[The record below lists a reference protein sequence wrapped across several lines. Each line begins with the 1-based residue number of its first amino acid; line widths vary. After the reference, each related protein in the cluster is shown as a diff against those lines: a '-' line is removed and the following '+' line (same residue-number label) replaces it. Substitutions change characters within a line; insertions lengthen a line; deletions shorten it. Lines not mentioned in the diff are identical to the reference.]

1 MTRIG
6 FCVTNELLQVAVF
19 VLLVLHAISSTKI
32 ITVEAQIT
40 MADAENLD
48 NPFDNSSQASEQERA
63 LALSAQ
69 TEFEKRNYTAALQH
83 LSKLESS
90 RQQDPKVAHN
100 KAIVN
105 CFKDGLTNITQL
117 RKSLSAI
124 AKQLQCNL
132 EDPNTL
138 VDVDQC
144 YVFYNEAITLYYL
157 RQYRK
162 SLHILIKIFSVI
174 EQLDESLARQVC
186 FLLAEIFLC
195 LNFPAQTL
203 KMVHFI
209 ETSLLSHGA
218 KLKSTL
224 PLDRERDKDKEGDS
238 KEDIKATFGEESPIP
253 VGVRVRLQRLKIRGY
268 LALSRHE
275 EAEKEWTLLAE
286 IDPENTATACLKSKV
301 HFVKGHYSESQK
313 HLKSPKEEGSFKD
326 EGESKVVM
334 HHNNLGCV
342 YYAMGK
348 YNLASLN
355 FQKALNK
362 NDELLSEFPS
372 STTGMKK

>member
-1 MTRIG
+1 
-6 FCVTNELLQVAVF
+6 
-19 VLLVLHAISSTKI
+19 
-32 ITVEAQIT
+32 
-40 MADAENLD
+40 MADTENLD
-48 NPFDNSSQASEQERA
+48 NPFDNSSQASEQEKA

-69 TEFEKRNYTAALQH
+69 TEFEKKNYIAALQH

-90 RQQDPKVAHN
+90 RHQDPKVAHN

-124 AKQLQCNL
+124 ARQMQCSL
-132 EDPNTL
+132 EDSNSL

-157 RQYRK
+157 RQYGK

-186 FLLAEIFLC
+186 FLLAEIFLR
-195 LNFPAQTL
+195 LSFPAQTL

-224 PLDRERDKDKEGDS
+224 PLERERDKDKEVDS
-238 KEDIKATFGEESPIP
+238 KEDMKATFGEESPIP
-253 VGVRVRLQRLKIRGY
+253 VGIQIRLQRLKIRAN

-275 EAEKEWTLLAE
+275 EAEKEWALLSE
-286 IDPENTATACLKSKV
+286 IDPQTTDTNCLKSKL
-301 HFVKGHYSESQK
+301 HFEKGQYSESLK
-313 HLKSPKEEGSFKD
+313 HLKLPKEEGSFKD
-326 EGESKVVM
+326 EGESKLVM

-342 YYAMGK
+342 YYAMSK

-362 NDELLSEFPS
+362 NEELLSEFPS
-372 STTGMKK
+372 STTGTIVIFTC